1 MAELGWDAPLTRVL
15 TPSGQRL
22 QTLRQA
28 GAYLSSRFGNT
39 IKNAALEHAIQLLM
53 HAAET
58 GKLEDRKRAT
68 DPNSRGCYPAN
79 DETPPASPRLLRGR
93 ASELRS

>member
-1 MAELGWDAPLTRVL
+1 MAELGWDAPLARVL

-22 QTLRQA
+22 ETLRQA

-68 DPNSRGCYPAN
+68 DQLA
-79 DETPPASPRLLRGR
+79 RLLSGER
-93 ASELRS
+93 

>member
-22 QTLRQA
+22 ETLRQA

-39 IKNAALEHAIQLLM
+39 IKNAALGPAPGAISHAPLM
-53 HAAET
+53 
-58 GKLEDRKRAT
+58 G
-68 DPNSRGCYPAN
+68 
-79 DETPPASPRLLRGR
+79 
-93 ASELRS
+93 SE